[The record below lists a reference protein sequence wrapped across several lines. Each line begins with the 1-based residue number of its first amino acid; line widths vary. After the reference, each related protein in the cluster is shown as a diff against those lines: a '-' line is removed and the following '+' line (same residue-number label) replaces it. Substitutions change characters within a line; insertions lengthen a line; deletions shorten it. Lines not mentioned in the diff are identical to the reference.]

1 MNNMKKFNL
10 EFLSQVSL
18 SIFGIALF
26 IVGAIITITS
36 FFTPLA
42 IPPALLAGILAVALG
57 TIAYGISKLYFIILQ
72 LIKTLTDLLTS
83 FNSKQTSPFNN
94 LPTNTEIIS
103 INENTSPEDIEKIK
117 NKIPG
122 AGAAL
127 ENIFKII
134 HGEQSSKKEL
144 SEMSREELQKEME
157 EAVNLNNF
165 EKAATI
171 RDILKNK

>member
-1 MNNMKKFNL
+1 MKKFNL

-26 IVGAIITITS
+26 IVGAIITIAS
-36 FFTPLA
+36 FFAPLT
-42 IPPALLAGILAVALG
+42 IPPALLIGILAVALG
-57 TIAYGISKLYFIILQ
+57 VIAYGISKLYFVILQ
-72 LIKTLTDLLTS
+72 LIKTLTDLLAS
-83 FNSKQTSPFNN
+83 FNSKQTSPFGN

-103 INENTSPEDIEKIK
+103 INENTSPEDLEKIK

-127 ENIFKII
+127 ESILKIM

-144 SEMSREELQKEME
+144 SEMTKEELQKEME
-157 EAVNLNNF
+157 EAVNSNDF

-171 RDILKNK
+171 RDLLKNK

>member
-1 MNNMKKFNL
+1 MKKFNL

-18 SIFGIALF
+18 SIFGIVLF
-26 IVGAIITITS
+26 IVGAIITIAS

-57 TIAYGISKLYFIILQ
+57 TIAYGISKLYFTILQ
-72 LIKTLTDLLTS
+72 LIKTLTDLLTP
-83 FNSKQTSPFNN
+83 FNSRQTSPLSN
-94 LPTNTEIIS
+94 LPANTEIIS

-127 ENIFKII
+127 ESFFKII
-134 HGEQSSKKEL
+134 HGEQSNKKEL
-144 SEMSREELQKEME
+144 SEMTKEELQKEME
-157 EAVNLNNF
+157 EAVNSNNF

>member
-1 MNNMKKFNL
+1 MQLFRLLQYLFAIAKTHNL
-10 EFLSQVSL
+10 DNGIQVVNYHWY
-18 SIFGIALF
+18 A
-26 IVGAIITITS
+26 
-36 FFTPLA
+36 
-42 IPPALLAGILAVALG
+42 
-57 TIAYGISKLYFIILQ
+57 
-72 LIKTLTDLLTS
+72 
-83 FNSKQTSPFNN
+83 
-94 LPTNTEIIS
+94 
-103 INENTSPEDIEKIK
+103 EKIK

-127 ENIFKII
+127 ESIFKII

-157 EAVNLNNF
+157 EAVNSNNF